1 MGVKLKC
8 CFYNRVSHSYGNI
21 RYLTARVYIGPGCS
35 YSFDNA
41 VQVSRVTVTV
51 GQISVRHARVRA
63 ASVPLTLEGGRLTT
77 SNSRVV
83 AIAVTSPPLFR

>member
-21 RYLTARVYIGPGCS
+21 YIGPGCS

-51 GQISVRHARVRA
+51 GQITVRHARVRA

-83 AIAVTSPPLFR
+83 AIAVTSPLLFR

>member
-8 CFYNRVSHSYGNI
+8 CFYNRVTHSYGN
-21 RYLTARVYIGPGCS
+21 TARVYIGPGCS

-41 VQVSRVTVTV
+41 VQVSQVTVTV
-51 GQISVRHARVRA
+51 GQITVRHARVRA
-63 ASVPLTLEGGRLTT
+63 ASVPITLEGGRLTT

-83 AIAVTSPPLFR
+83 VIAVTSPLLFR